1 MPPAPDQARPT
12 ETARALT
19 DYLLQAFATLVVII
33 DPIALAPIFLGVT
46 RGQTAEQRR
55 KTAIT
60 ASLTATGILV
70 GFALVG
76 AQFLELVGISIPAFR
91 IAGALLM
98 FAIAFEMVFE
108 KPHERSP
115 DKVDEAREAPGDVSV
130 FPLAIPLTSGPGAIS
145 ATVLISSN
153 APNVWGLAGVI
164 AIILGIMAVVFVIFA
179 TAGRIARVLGTTGQA
194 IVTRLLG
201 VLLAA
206 LAVQF
211 VADGVRA
218 LVTGIF

>member
-1 MPPAPDQARPT
+1 M
-12 ETARALT
+12 T
-19 DYLLQAFATLVVII
+19 DYLLQAFATLFVII
-33 DPIALAPIFLGVT
+33 DPMALAPIFLGVT
-46 RGQTAEQRR
+46 RGQNSEQRR

-60 ASLTATGILV
+60 ASLTATGILI

-145 ATVLISSN
+145 ATVLIASN
-153 APNVWGLAGVI
+153 APSVWGLAGVI
-164 AIILGIMAVVFVIFA
+164 AIILGIMAMVFVIFA
-179 TAGRIARVLGTTGQA
+179 TADRIARVLGNTGQA
-194 IVTRLLG
+194 ILTRLLG

-211 VADGVRA
+211 VADGIRS
-218 LVTGIF
+218 LITGI